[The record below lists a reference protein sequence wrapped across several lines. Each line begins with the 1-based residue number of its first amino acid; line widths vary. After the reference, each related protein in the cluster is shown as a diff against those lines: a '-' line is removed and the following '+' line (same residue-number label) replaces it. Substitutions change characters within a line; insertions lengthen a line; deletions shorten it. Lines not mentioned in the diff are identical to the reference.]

1 MAHKLGQTNGGLVKT
16 KKQIIRRLEYL
27 YRHRD
32 WTSEWEDGEIFALTW
47 AAGLPRD
54 WEPKWFTEWRK
65 EILRDMRQRAEE
77 GAGNHGKMQMSQNSL
92 EYRVSYS
99 NDR

>member
-27 YRHRD
+27 YRHRS
-32 WTSEWEDGEIFALTW
+32 WTSDWEDGEIFALTW

-65 EILRDMRQRAEE
+65 EIIFDVKKRAKERVEE
-77 GAGNHGKMQMSQNSL
+77 AWAAAGNPGKMQMSQES
-92 EYRVSYS
+92 R
-99 NDR
+99 